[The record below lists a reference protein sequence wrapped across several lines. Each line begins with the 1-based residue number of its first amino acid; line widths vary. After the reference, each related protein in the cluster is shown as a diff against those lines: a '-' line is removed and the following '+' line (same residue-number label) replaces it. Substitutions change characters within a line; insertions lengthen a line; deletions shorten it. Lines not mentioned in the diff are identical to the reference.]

1 MDLENLSG
9 TSTLAIQAVYKTFWD
24 MIPQKYKLSKNDNT
38 VLDLEPFYSPQLTFE
53 NRLNYKLVKDS
64 YPNRETPWFVI
75 TWNTDRGLLK
85 STLSSR
91 RFQTAYFE
99 LPSGTK
105 THLKFINADMEM
117 TLGIVSNSMTALFE
131 LQENILL
138 KMREKMYVV
147 SEPHSVVGPI
157 TVALNII
164 DSDQTK
170 LDRDKG
176 TLCYLFVH
184 VRIDFPVF
192 GYRKDLSGGIIEEIN
207 LLTKNYHDVL
217 LAWDRITPADL

>member
-1 MDLENLSG
+1 MDLETLEG
-9 TSTLAIQAVYKTFWD
+9 TSILAVKAVYKLFWD
-24 MIPQKYKLSKNDNT
+24 FIPQKYKLSKDDETIIN
-38 VLDLEPFYSPQLTFE
+38 LEPFYDPKLDFS
-53 NRLNYKLVKDS
+53 NRAQYKLVKDS

-99 LPSGTK
+99 LPSGK
-105 THLKFINADMEM
+105 RTHLKFINADMEI

-138 KMREKMYVV
+138 KMREKMYVM

-157 TVALNII
+157 TVALDII
-164 DSDQTK
+164 DSDQNK

-184 VRIDFPVF
+184 VRVDFPVF

-207 LLTKNYHDVL
+207 LLTKNYHDEL
-217 LAWDRITPADL
+217 YAWDRITPADL